1 MDVDLTIN
9 KNPAFLQPA
18 SEWQSY
24 MQLVVS
30 CKWALIDGLLNDL
43 ITSTI

>member
-24 MQLVVS
+24 
-30 CKWALIDGLLNDL
+30 A
-43 ITSTI
+43 TSRIV